1 MDSLPCRA
9 LQIIREY
16 AKPLTRPDW
25 RNSKPIITTYRMYLH
40 ITRKILD
47 YSDQSSSDIH
57 LRILWKIQDTDW
69 YHAYG
74 YVRCHGLNEYLYR
87 LEPNETSYQ
96 HADGIQDAIKLYKML
111 LR

>member
-1 MDSLPCRA
+1 MLPSRA
-9 LQIIREY
+9 LCLIRDY
-16 AKPLTRPDW
+16 AKPMTRPEW
-25 RNSKPIITTYRMYLH
+25 RNSKPIITTYRLYLH
-40 ITRKILD
+40 IIRKNLD
-47 YSDQSSSDIH
+47 YSDQTSSDIH

-96 HADGIQDAIKLYKML
+96 HADGIQDAIKLYKLL